1 MDKMPELILET
12 RNLKK
17 YYGNQLAVK
26 DVSLKIPKGTIYG
39 LLGHNGAGKSTTLK
53 MITGLMKPSEG
64 EIIVFGEPW

>member
-1 MDKMPELILET
+1 MPELILET